1 MDMIEPRIVHRGI
14 TRCVGQSL
22 SMSVVQNRTA
32 ELWRQFSP
40 RVHQILNRMDADRI
54 SLQVYPTN
62 YFNEFDPH
70 QMFEKWALVEVSNEQ
85 DIPSGMQPF
94 VIEEGQYAVFDYKG
108 PSNDPSIFQYIYSRW
123 IPNSIYRLDDRP
135 HFEVLGA
142 AYKNNDPSSEEEIW
156 IPIIQ
161 K

>member
-1 MDMIEPRIVHRGI
+1 MIEPRIVHRGV
-14 TRCVGQSL
+14 TRCVGQTL
-22 SMSVVQNRTA
+22 SMSILQNRTA

-40 RVHQILNRMDADRI
+40 KVHHISNRINADRI
-54 SLQVYPTN
+54 SLQVYPTS
-62 YFNEFDPH
+62 YFNVFDPH
-70 QMFEKWALVEVSNEQ
+70 QIFEKWALVEVSNEL
-85 DIPSGMQPF
+85 DIPSGMQSF
-94 VIEEGQYAVFDYKG
+94 VIEEGLYAVFDYKG
-108 PSNDPSIFQYIYSRW
+108 PSNDPSIFQHIYSRW

-156 IPIIQ
+156 IPIMQ